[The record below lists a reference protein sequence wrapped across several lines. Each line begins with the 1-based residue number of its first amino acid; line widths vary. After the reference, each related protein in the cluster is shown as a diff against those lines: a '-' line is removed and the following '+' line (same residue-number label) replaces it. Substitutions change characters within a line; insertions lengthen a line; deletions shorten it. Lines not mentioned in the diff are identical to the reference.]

1 MKIYC
6 FIVYL
11 APWVE
16 FALLLMDRVMTLEL
30 RVLFTFLGLLG
41 VLRVVF
47 TLVGLLGEEM
57 VVLCPVLVWAPQSSS
72 SLA

>member
-1 MKIYC
+1 MKIY
-6 FIVYL
+6 FL
-11 APWVE
+11 AWSALLLE

-30 RVLFTFLGLLG
+30 RVLFTFLELLG

-57 VVLCPVLVWAPQSSS
+57 VVLCPVLVSAPQSSS

>member
-1 MKIYC
+1 M
-6 FIVYL
+6 
-11 APWVE
+11 
-16 FALLLMDRVMTLEL
+16 LMDRVMTLEL
-30 RVLFTFLGLLG
+30 RVLFTFLELLG

-57 VVLCPVLVWAPQSSS
+57 VVLCPVLVSAPQSSS